1 MAIARPAGLTSVVG
15 GLAIGILVLIAA
27 TWLIV
32 R

>member
-15 GLAIGILVLIAA
+15 GLAIGILVPFSG